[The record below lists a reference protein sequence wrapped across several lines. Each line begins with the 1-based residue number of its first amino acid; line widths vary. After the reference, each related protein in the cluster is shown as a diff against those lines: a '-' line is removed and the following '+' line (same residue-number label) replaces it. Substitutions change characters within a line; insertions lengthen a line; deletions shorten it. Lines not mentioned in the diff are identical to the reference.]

1 MEFTK
6 ERAAVQDARR
16 ERPSL
21 RRIYAV
27 DRNLVVLGTI
37 AVEPNWRSVGGLVAE
52 LVAGLARKAPVRG
65 DA

>member
-1 MEFTK
+1 MENAK
-6 ERAAVQDARR
+6 EQASAQAAR
-16 ERPSL
+16 

-27 DRNLVVLGTI
+27 DRNLIVLDTI

-52 LVAGLARKAPVRG
+52 LVAGLARKAPARG